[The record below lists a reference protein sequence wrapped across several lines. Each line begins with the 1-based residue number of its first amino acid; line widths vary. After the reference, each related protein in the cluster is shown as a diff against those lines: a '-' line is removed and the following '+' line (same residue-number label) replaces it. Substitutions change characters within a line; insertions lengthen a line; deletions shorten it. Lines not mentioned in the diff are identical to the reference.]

1 MKRPMYC
8 HYGNG
13 RDNRQDLGKASR
25 FGLILAVAA
34 LFLFSAHGAAAQ
46 DTSAAASG
54 GGGDVWERAVEAVQN
69 NRLAESIPLLEVVVA
84 REPGNIEAIRMLA
97 VAKEQTGD
105 VAGAERL
112 LAATA
117 AEEELPDAARG
128 IAAFDRAAV
137 LSRMDRREEAVEAY
151 TTALALDGDL
161 AASYLNRANLRV
173 ALSSYEEAVR
183 DYEFY
188 LAIRP
193 DARQRPRIEEMIAL
207 LRETI
212 EAERIAREEEERLRR
227 EREAAER
234 IAREEE
240 ARRLEEEA
248 EAQRIA
254 EEEAR
259 QAAETR
265 RQLMLDSV
273 LESLGSATEDATSFE
288 AESEDIRSYDDE
300 IDIMD

>member
-13 RDNRQDLGKASR
+13 RDNRQDLGRASR

-34 LFLFSAHGAAAQ
+34 LFLFISNGAAAQ
-46 DTSAAASG
+46 DTSAASG

-84 REPGNIEAIRMLA
+84 REPENIEAIRMLA

-117 AEEELPDAARG
+117 AKEELPDPARG
-128 IAAFDRAAV
+128 LAAFDRGAV
-137 LSRMDRREEAVEAY
+137 LSRMDRPEEAVEAY
-151 TTALALDGDL
+151 TTALALDGER
-161 AASYLNRANLRV
+161 AASYLNRANLQV
-173 ALSSYEEAVR
+173 ALSAYEEAVR

-227 EREAAER
+227 EREEAER
-234 IAREEE
+234 IAEEEE

-248 EAQRIA
+248 EARRVA
-254 EEEAR
+254 EEQAR

-273 LESLGSATEDATSFE
+273 LESLGTATEDATSFE

>member
-1 MKRPMYC
+1 MYC

-13 RDNRQDLGKASR
+13 RDNWQDLGRASR
-25 FGLILAVAA
+25 FGLTLAVTA
-34 LFLFSAHGAAAQ
+34 FLLVLSPVAGAQ
-46 DTSAAASG
+46 DSSAAASG

-84 REPGNIEAIRMLA
+84 QEQANIEAIRMLA

-105 VAGAERL
+105 AEGAESL
-112 LAATA
+112 LAATVA
-117 AEEELPDAARG
+117 MESLPDPARG
-128 IAAFDRAAV
+128 IAAFDRAAI
-137 LSRMDRREEAVEAY
+137 LSRLDRPEEAVDSY
-151 TTALALDGDL
+151 TTALALDGAL
-161 AASYLNRANLRV
+161 ASSYLNRANLRV
-173 ALSSYEEAVR
+173 ALGTYEEAVR

-207 LRETI
+207 LRDTI
-212 EAERIAREEEERLRR
+212 EAERIAREEEERLRQ
-227 EREAAER
+227 EREEAER

-240 ARRLEEEA
+240 ERRLREEA

-254 EEEAR
+254 EEQAR
-259 QAAETR
+259 QAAEAR
-265 RQLMLDSV
+265 RQTMLNSV
-273 LESLGSATEDATSFE
+273 LQSLGTATEDATSFE
-288 AESEDIRSYDDE
+288 AESGDIRRYDDE